1 MSVGRSRPCE
11 HKFKYIF
18 RDTLNPICNCGEDF
32 ETSSHYLL
40 HCLDYL
46 QEMMTLLNIVSCIAP
61 NNSDLNNA
69 QLTEVLLCSKENLDN
84 INSRSTMDATINFLI
99 ETKRFDA
106 QLFEC
111 SLDVMALTLILL

>member
-1 MSVGRSRPCE
+1 
-11 HKFKYIF
+11 
-18 RDTLNPICNCGEDF
+18 
-32 ETSSHYLL
+32 
-40 HCLDYL
+40 
-46 QEMMTLLNIVSCIAP
+46 MMTLLNIVSCIAP

-69 QLTEVLLCSKENLDN
+69 QLTEVLLYSKENLDN